1 MRSRIL
7 SLLLKLKMFPV
18 KYLLNRSQAKAA
30 IEADVDRFVQFHNR
44 SRSGE
49 PVYEKLVW
57 IWNAPS
63 LEEFRYLFY
72 FRIGTPS
79 HLVEILLLALS
90 KAISRPRMTMSISCH
105 SIGPGFVIMHG
116 AATVVE
122 AEKIGK
128 YCLVFQETVIGY
140 KNESADVPANDRPTI
155 GDFVHISTGA
165 KVLGKIT
172 IGDHAVIA
180 ANTVVTKDMPPNS
193 LAVGVPARIIKDAGN
208 KADYIAHGI
217 ISA

>member
-1 MRSRIL
+1 MI
-7 SLLLKLKMFPV
+7 PV
-18 KYLLNRSQAKAA
+18 KYLFDRSQAKAA
-30 IEADVDRFVQFHNR
+30 IEADVQRFVQFHNR
-44 SRSGE
+44 SRSGD
-49 PVYEKLVW
+49 PIYEKLVW
-57 IWNAPS
+57 LWNASS

-72 FRIGTPS
+72 FRIGSPS
-79 HLVEILLLALS
+79 NLIEKLLLALT
-90 KAISRPRMTMSISCH
+90 KAIYRPRMTMSISCP

-128 YCLVFQETVIGY
+128 NCLVFQETVIGY

-155 GDFVHISTGA
+155 GDYVHISTGA

-208 KADYIAHGI
+208 RAEYIAHRV